1 MFTLAEV
8 NIDDDEVEDDT
19 AEEDG
24 GSEKNIHTLR
34 VLFTLRL
41 TPMAWIMTKWQEN

>member
-24 GSEKNIHTLR
+24 GSEKNIHTLE
-34 VLFTLRL
+34 FSLRC
-41 TPMAWIMTKWQEN
+41 A